1 MLILKKDTVF
11 IEPDDNVLIKLNNNL
26 DDLFSKNINKDI
38 IRKFKFVE
46 QYIEE
51 HKEELIKYEYNYI
64 KNQII

>member
-11 IEPDDNVLIKLNNNL
+11 IEPNNNDFIKSNNNF
-26 DDLFSKNINKDI
+26 DDLFNEDK
-38 IRKFKFVE
+38 IRNFVE

-64 KNQII
+64 KNQKI

>member
-11 IEPDDNVLIKLNNNL
+11 IEPDDNVLNKLNNNL
-26 DDLFSKNINKDI
+26 DDLFNKDINKDI
-38 IRKFKFVE
+38 MRKFKFVE

-64 KNQII
+64 KNQKI